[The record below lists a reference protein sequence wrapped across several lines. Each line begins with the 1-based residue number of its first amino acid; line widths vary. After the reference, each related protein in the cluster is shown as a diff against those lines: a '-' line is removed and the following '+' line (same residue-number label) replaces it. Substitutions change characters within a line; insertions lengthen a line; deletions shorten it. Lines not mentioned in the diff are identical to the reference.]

1 MAGGRSSCYI
11 ILVNALLI
19 CLQAGKLN
27 GNNSVLL
34 NFVFAYVYSL
44 SIDTQLIMQMLPYNY
59 MSSLNWTQNRFLV
72 KKTGNGQLTDIRW
85 RNSNL
90 LPDIRYGQKYI
101 QRHPRN
107 ANTCKSFRVNFG
119 FHELLIR
126 AGGQKKG
133 RNWNKGRQIRCDSF
147 CRAGD
152 FLCWLFS
159 VLMCFCCPLFPFLC
173 FSPLN

>member
-126 AGGQKKG
+126 AGGQKKAEVET
-133 RNWNKGRQIRCDSF
+133 REDKSDVTAFAELVTSF
-147 CRAGD
+147 VDCS
-152 FLCWLFS
+152 LFWCVS
-159 VLMCFCCPLFPFLC
+159 VVLC
-173 FSPLN
+173 FLFFVLVH